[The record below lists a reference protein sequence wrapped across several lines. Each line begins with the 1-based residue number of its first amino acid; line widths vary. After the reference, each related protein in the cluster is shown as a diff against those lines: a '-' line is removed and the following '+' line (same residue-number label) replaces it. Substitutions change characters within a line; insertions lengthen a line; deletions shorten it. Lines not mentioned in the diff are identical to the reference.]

1 MDDDL
6 HAAVKARATAEGKS
20 MTSFVDDALRHYL
33 ATTVAVD
40 VMGAAGR
47 SITGRDGVFPGVDL
61 DDSAALFDLMS
72 TR

>member
-1 MDDDL
+1 MDDEL

-33 ATTVAVD
+33 ATTVSVSAPSTLD
-40 VMGAAGR
+40 G
-47 SITGRDGVFPGVDL
+47 SIMRRDGVFPGVDL